1 MGIANT
7 FTFGGVSTAA
17 YGLVV
22 EGPGDY
28 SAPKRAVN
36 TFAVPGRNG
45 AVIVDQGYYE
55 NITVEYTVVVA
66 ENTQSDFTDSIEAFR
81 NAIVSLTGYQR
92 LEDTYHPGEYRMAR
106 YEGGLD
112 EDPAFHGKGALFKI
126 KFDCKPQRFLTSG
139 ETAITVSDG
148 DTVTNPTLFES
159 NPIIKVSG
167 YGIIGFNGYE
177 IQVEQKP
184 IGNVVLSD
192 AKSFSV
198 DIPYGSPLQ
207 PAIDLNDAINIDTSV
222 LNNGDAITLVGVRAE
237 WTLNPKPKYTFDYIT
252 LDSETG
258 APANTTVYAKD
269 NIARVTTNLSPL
281 SFTFGTPSTATHG
294 TEFSYRYTDSQ
305 GSGSQSSPVRDI
317 SIAYDGAQTFTIYVE
332 GDDPAGDR
340 TQTIA
345 FSLSEIDAVS
355 SVIVTDPVFI
365 DCEIGEAYWIINNEA
380 VDGNSFVAIGS
391 ELPTLASGVNS
402 IEYDNTFS
410 SVKITPR
417 WWKV

>member
-1 MGIANT
+1 MAVTGAIYNHLI
-7 FTFGGVSTAA
+7 FGGVDSAD
-17 YGLVV
+17 YGIYITGEAV
-22 EGPGDY
+22 Y
-28 SAPKRAVN
+28 NAPSRAVDMI
-36 TFAVPGRNG
+36 TVPGRNG
-45 AVIVDQGYYE
+45 AVANIVVTYPAGTFGDDQADFR
-55 NITVEYTVVVA
+55 TA
-66 ENTQSDFTDSIEAFR
+66 LSDFR
-81 NAIVSLTGYQR
+81 NAILSQRGYQR
-92 LEDTYHPGEYRMAR
+92 LEDTYHPDEYRMGI
-106 YEGGLD
+106 YVEPI
-112 EDPAFHGKGALFKI
+112 EVDPVHYGEAGQFTLSFN
-126 KFDCKPQRFLTSG
+126 CKPQRFLTSG

-159 NPIIKVSG
+159 SPLIEASG

-184 IGNVVLSD
+184 IGDVVLSD
-192 AKSFSV
+192 TKSFSV

-222 LNNGDAITLVGVRAE
+222 LNNGDPITLVGVRAE